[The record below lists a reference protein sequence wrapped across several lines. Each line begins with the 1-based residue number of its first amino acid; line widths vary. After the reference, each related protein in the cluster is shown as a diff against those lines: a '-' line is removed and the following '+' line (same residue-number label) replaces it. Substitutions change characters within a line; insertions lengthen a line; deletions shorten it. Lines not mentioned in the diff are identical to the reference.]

1 MSGKTRRKLWSGR
14 FGAETDRLV
23 EVFTASL
30 PFDVRLFDHDIEG
43 SIAHC
48 RMLGRQ
54 GIIPPADADRI
65 VEALGEIR
73 EEIRSGTFRF
83 VPSDEDIHMAVER
96 GLIERIGPVGGKVH
110 TGRSRNDQ
118 VSTDMRLY
126 LRAAIGEILD
136 LLSGLQQTFVGLA
149 KREIDTILPGYTHLQ
164 KAQPVLLAHYLLA
177 FREMLERD
185 ARRLGECLGR
195 VNVMPLGSAALAG
208 TSLPLDRK
216 YTAKLLGFRSIAANS
231 MDAVSD
237 RDFVAEFIFD
247 AGLLMMHLS
256 RFCEDLIIW
265 SSGEFGF
272 VEISD
277 AYTTGSSI
285 MPQKKNPDVAELVR
299 GKTGRVYGNLVRML
313 TILKGLPMT
322 YNRDLQEDK
331 EPLFDT
337 VDTVK
342 ASLMVM
348 IGMAGNLSFNRQR
361 MMEEAAKGFSTATDV
376 AEYLVTKGV
385 PFREAHGIVGRLVAY
400 CIARGKGLGEIS
412 LREFRKFYTGFDE
425 GVYAVIP
432 VQKAVN
438 ARGTLG
444 GTAKREVLRQI
455 RLAEKSAKGA
465 GPGAK
470 GKP

>member
-1 MSGKTRRKLWSGR
+1 MGGKTRRKLWSGR
-14 FGAETDRLV
+14 FSEETDRLV

-30 PFDVRLFDHDIEG
+30 PFDMRLYEHDIDG

-48 RMLGRQ
+48 RMLGKQ
-54 GIIPPADADRI
+54 GIIPTADAGKI
-65 VEALGEIR
+65 VEALEEIR
-73 EEIRSGTFRF
+73 QEIRSGAFRF
-83 VPSDEDIHMAVER
+83 VQSDEDIHMAVER
-96 GLIERIGPVGGKVH
+96 GLIERLGPAGGKVH

-118 VSTDMRLY
+118 VSLDMRLY
-126 LRAAIGEILD
+126 LRDEIGDILK
-136 LLSGLQQTFVGLA
+136 LVAGLQGVFVTLA

-185 ARRLGECLGR
+185 TQRLAGCLGR

-216 YTAKLLGFRSIAANS
+216 QTAKLLGFDAISANS

-247 AGLLMMHLS
+247 ASLLMMHLS

-299 GKTGRVYGNLVRML
+299 GKTARVYGNLVRIL

-342 ASLMVM
+342 MSLLVLA
-348 IGMAGNLSFNRQR
+348 GMAGNLTFNRQR
-361 MMEEAAKGFSTATDV
+361 MLEEAARGFSTATDV
-376 AEYLVTKGV
+376 AEYLVTRGV

-400 CIARGKGLGEIS
+400 CIAKEKDLAGLS

-425 GVYAVIP
+425 GVYSVIP
-432 VQKAVN
+432 VKKAVN
-438 ARGTLG
+438 ARQTAG
-444 GTAKREVLRQI
+444 GTARKEVLRQI
-455 RLAEKSAKGA
+455 DQAEKTAKGE
-465 GPGAK
+465 GRKAK
-470 GKP
+470 GRK

>member
-30 PFDVRLFDHDIEG
+30 PFDARLSDYDIEG

-54 GIIPPADADRI
+54 GIIPPADAERI

-73 EEIRSGTFRF
+73 EAIRSGAFRF
-83 VPSDEDIHMAVER
+83 EPGDEDIHMAVER
-96 GLIERIGPVGGKVH
+96 ALIERIGPAGGKVH

-126 LRAAIGEILD
+126 LRAEIGEILD
-136 LLSGLQQTFVGLA
+136 LVGGLQKTFVTLA
-149 KREIDTILPGYTHLQ
+149 GREIDTILPGYTHLQ

-185 ARRLGECLGR
+185 AQRLGECLER

-216 YTAKLLGFRSIAANS
+216 YTAKLLGFRSVAANS

-285 MPQKKNPDVAELVR
+285 MPQKKNPDVAELIR
-299 GKTGRVYGNLVRML
+299 GKTGRVYGNLVRVL
-313 TILKGLPMT
+313 TVLKGLPMT

-342 ASLMVM
+342 MSLRVLT
-348 IGMAGNLSFNRQR
+348 GMAGNLSFNRQR
-361 MMEEAAKGFSTATDV
+361 MLEEAAKGFSTATDV

-438 ARGTLG
+438 ARKTQG
-444 GTAKREVLRQI
+444 GTAKKEVLRQI
-455 RLAEKSAKGA
+455 DRAQKQAKDETQRAKG
-465 GPGAK
+465 
-470 GKP
+470 GK